1 MALGHGFHAL
11 SPENRF
17 FFGEDPAADGKSI
30 LAAARE
36 GGAKL
41 KNENEMPDQRWSG
54 V

>member
-1 MALGHGFHAL
+1 MGSVL
-11 SPENRF
+11 SLQRTGF
-17 FFGEDPAADGKSI
+17 FFGEDPTADGKSS
-30 LAAARE
+30 LAAARK